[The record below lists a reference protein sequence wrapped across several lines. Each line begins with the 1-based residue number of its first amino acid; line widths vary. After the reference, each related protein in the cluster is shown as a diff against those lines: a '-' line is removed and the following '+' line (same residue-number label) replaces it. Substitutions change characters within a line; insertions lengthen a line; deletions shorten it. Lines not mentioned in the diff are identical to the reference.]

1 MFDFLQL
8 EEDITIENGDNNDE
22 NDIFKPEQGNKNDEK
37 SNKVSNEEKN
47 ENNGD
52 ADEEEVKTEV
62 CEQITV
68 NGVVY
73 DIPPDRKITIG
84 GRVINVDEL
93 MATEGEEI
101 DIDDVDEK
109 LKEKLA
115 KKTMNDSN
123 DNEEEEE
130 DDEDD

>member
-1 MFDFLQL
+1 MQLQ
-8 EEDITIENGDNNDE
+8 EDITIENGDNYDE
-22 NDIFKPEQGNKNDEK
+22 NDVFKPEQGIKNDE
-37 SNKVSNEEKN
+37 NYNEVNNEEKN
-47 ENNGD
+47 ETND
-52 ADEEEVKTEV
+52 DEEQVKTEV

-109 LKEKLA
+109 LKEKMGTKA
-115 KKTMNDSN
+115 KHEQNDK
-123 DNEEEEE
+123 DEDEDE
-130 DDEDD
+130 DDEEE